1 MSLSNKKFTQTEIG
15 LIPDDWQV
23 TITKK
28 CLSIPITDG
37 PHETPILYEDGIPFI
52 SAESV
57 SSGNGRI
64 DFSRMRGYISEEY
77 HQECCKKYKP
87 QKNDVYIIK
96 SGSTTGKVA
105 IVKTDQVFNI
115 WSPLAVL
122 RAKQDIVPDYLF
134 YAVQSSY
141 YQEQIIQAWG
151 MGTQQ
156 NIGMRTL
163 EHLKVAYPEYDEQH
177 AIATTLSDMDA
188 LIEAKTA
195 LLEKKRAI
203 KQGALQELLT
213 GRRRLP
219 GFAVTPMKQTDI
231 GEIPEDWNVCRMG
244 KLGTFLTTA
253 SYTRSELSQYGD
265 VACIHYGDIH
275 TKYRTWLNLSSEEVP
290 HIDYGKVKNYPFL
303 QDGDLI
309 IADASE
315 DYAGLSDWVEL
326 TECHDK
332 KCIGGLHTIV
342 FRPEESIFSLG
353 YLGLISSIG
362 AVKRQLVSR
371 TVGTKVYSL
380 TSSMLRDL
388 LFPIP
393 SNREEQ
399 SAIYKAIWCMDSEI
413 KTIEAEIA
421 KLRDLKQGMMRELL
435 TGRIRLVK

>member
-1 MSLSNKKFTQTEIG
+1 MSLSNKNFTQTEIG
-15 LIPDDWQV
+15 LIPDDWKV

-203 KQGALQELLT
+203 KQGAMQELLT

-231 GEIPEDWNVCRMG
+231 GEIPEDWEVRELGSLVDICSAKRVLQSQWKSDGIPFYRTREIIVLAEQGSVENELYISQELYKRNSCICPAPTEGDIMLTAVGTIG
-244 KLGTFLTTA
+244 KTYLVREGDCFYYKDASVLCLRNQRKIVPGYLNLQLSYVTVQNQINGDSDGTTVKTITINKAKKYLIPVPSSTLEQERIHEVIQDQDNEI
-253 SYTRSELSQYGD
+253 RSLQKELSKLS
-265 VACIHYGDIH
+265 CI
-275 TKYRTWLNLSSEEVP
+275 
-290 HIDYGKVKNYPFL
+290 
-303 QDGDLI
+303 
-309 IADASE
+309 
-315 DYAGLSDWVEL
+315 
-326 TECHDK
+326 
-332 KCIGGLHTIV
+332 
-342 FRPEESIFSLG
+342 
-353 YLGLISSIG
+353 
-362 AVKRQLVSR
+362 
-371 TVGTKVYSL
+371 
-380 TSSMLRDL
+380 
-388 LFPIP
+388 
-393 SNREEQ
+393 
-399 SAIYKAIWCMDSEI
+399 
-413 KTIEAEIA
+413 
-421 KLRDLKQGMMRELL
+421 KQGMMQNLL

>member
-28 CLSIPITDG
+28 CLSVPITDG

-105 IVKTDQVFNI
+105 IVKTEQVFNI

-163 EHLKVAYPEYDEQH
+163 EHLKVAYPEYDEQN
-177 AIATTLSDMDA
+177 AIATALSDMDA
-188 LIEAKTA
+188 LIEAKKA

-203 KQGALQELLT
+203 KQGAMQELLT

-219 GFAVTPMKQTDI
+219 GFPVTPMKKTDI
-231 GEIPEDWNVCRMG
+231 GEIPEDWDEVNIKAVCNIDPDSLSSNTSPDFEFSYISLEGVSKG
-244 KLGTFLTTA
+244 KLLNYEQKVFKFAPSRARKRPKEGDTLFGTVRPNLQSHYLFAKHAGEFVCSTGFAVLRPVRICPNFLFQLV
-253 SYTRSELSQYGD
+253 LS
-265 VACIHYGDIH
+265 
-275 TKYRTWLNLSSEEVP
+275 NLVSVQ
-290 HIDYGKVKNYPFL
+290 IDSMISGSNYPAVSSS
-303 QDGDLI
+303 DVGNLI
-309 IADASE
+309 IPYPKE
-315 DYAGLSDWVEL
+315 
-326 TECHDK
+326 
-332 KCIGGLHTIV
+332 
-342 FRPEESIFSLG
+342 
-353 YLGLISSIG
+353 
-362 AVKRQLVSR
+362 
-371 TVGTKVYSL
+371 
-380 TSSMLRDL
+380 
-388 LFPIP
+388 
-393 SNREEQ
+393 EEQ
-399 SAIYKAIWCMDSEI
+399 QAIASVLNDMD
-413 KTIEAEIA
+413 AEINDLDEEII
-421 KLRDLKQGMMRELL
+421 KLRNLKQGMMSELL
-435 TGRIRLVK
+435 TGRIRLV